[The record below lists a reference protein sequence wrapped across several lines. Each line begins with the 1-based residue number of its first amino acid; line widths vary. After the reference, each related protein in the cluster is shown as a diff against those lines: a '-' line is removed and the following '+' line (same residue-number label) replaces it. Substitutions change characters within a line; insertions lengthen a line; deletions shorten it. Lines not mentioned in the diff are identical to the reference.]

1 MSVCV
6 CLPRMHVCVHVS
18 MYLFV
23 CSVYIYAYPWFLHVS
38 AHVCVKV
45 HAHTYGGQVLKMG
58 VIFRLFFHC
67 NN

>member
-1 MSVCV
+1 M
-6 CLPRMHVCVHVS
+6 HVS

-38 AHVCVKV
+38 AHVCVNV
-45 HAHTYGGQVLKMG
+45 HAHAYGGQVLKMG
-58 VIFRLFFHC
+58 VISRLFFHC